1 MFVCT
6 SVLLYILTGA
16 VNALVGNVLRPHGSG
31 TVLAGPVCVCHLHS
45 PVLHAPVSHL
55 IQLVT
60 SKLVCTNVA
69 AVSKTVVHVV

>member
-1 MFVCT
+1 MIMRAKPHSLPYTV
-6 SVLLYILTGA
+6 A
-16 VNALVGNVLRPHGSG
+16 VNALVGNVYAHM
-31 TVLAGPVCVCHLHS
+31 VQEQCPVCVCHLHS
-45 PVLHAPVSHL
+45 LVLHAPVSHM